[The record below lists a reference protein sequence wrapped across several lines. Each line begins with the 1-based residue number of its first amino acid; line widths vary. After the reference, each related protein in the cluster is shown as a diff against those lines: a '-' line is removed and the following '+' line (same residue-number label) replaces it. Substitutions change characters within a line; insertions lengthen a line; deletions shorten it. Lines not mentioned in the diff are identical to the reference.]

1 MDNDIASKVSD
12 ADFAYYNGS
21 GPGFTTASSTLIS
34 SSPYLNH
41 PELRELIAQEMLR
54 RNGADLPNTAYIPNV
69 VKILMELE
77 NWPRIFQLFE
87 EEKAR
92 LPMFKAWLDG
102 RNVSLFSTDEL
113 NGAKPGSLRAV
124 IYDFVVNSGYSMD
137 HFYQGM
143 EIKTDFDFYMKERT
157 HTHDIEHMITG
168 FETNHAGEIALLAAN
183 ARALYAYFTPE
194 LAAFFNRVSA
204 YLKAKTTMKSGLFY
218 PEAYKVELDAE
229 DIGAAQGRAWKHPLF
244 LIPYRDYLDWQIS
257 DLREEF
263 GISNPPPAGEW
274 TWTTAVSQDTRAD
287 NDDHGAV
294 AAAAE

>member
-1 MDNDIASKVSD
+1 MEENIAAKESD
-12 ADFAYYNGS
+12 ADFAYYNGT
-21 GPGFTTASSTLIS
+21 GANITTQSSTLIS

-41 PELRELIAQEMLR
+41 AELRTLIAQEMLR
-54 RNGADLPNTAYIPNV
+54 RNGPELPNTAFIPNV

-92 LPMFKAWLDG
+92 LPEFKAWLEG
-102 RNVSLFSTDEL
+102 RKISLFTIDEL
-113 NGAKPGSLRAV
+113 KDPKPGTLRSV
-124 IYDFVVNSGYSMD
+124 IHDFVVNSGYNMD

-168 FETNHAGEIALLAAN
+168 FETNHAGEVALLAAN
-183 ARALYAYFTPE
+183 SRALYKYFTPE
-194 LAAFFNRVSA
+194 LAAFFNRVST

-218 PEAYKVELDAE
+218 PEAFKVELDAE

-244 LIPYRDYLDWQIS
+244 LIPFRDYLDWQVQDI
-257 DLREEF
+257 REEY
-263 GISNPPPAGEW
+263 GITNPPPAGEW
-274 TWTTAVSQDTRAD
+274 AWTTAVSEDPRGA
-287 NDDHGAV
+287 NDDHAM
-294 AAAAE
+294 ATAAE

>member
-1 MDNDIASKVSD
+1 MSNDISSKVSD

-21 GPGFTTASSTLIS
+21 GPKFTTESSTLIS

-54 RNGADLPNTAYIPNV
+54 RNGPDLPNTAYIPNV

-77 NWPRIFQLFE
+77 DWPRVFQMFE

-92 LPMFKAWLDG
+92 LPEFKAWLDG
-102 RNVSLFSTDEL
+102 RKISLFTTEEL
-113 NGAKPGSLRAV
+113 TGAKPGTLRAV
-124 IYDFVVNSGYSMD
+124 IHDFVVNSGYNMD
-137 HFYQGM
+137 HFFQGM

-157 HTHDIEHMITG
+157 HAHDIEHMITG
-168 FETNHAGEIALLAAN
+168 FETDHCGEVALLAAN
-183 ARALYAYFTPE
+183 ARALYGYFKPE

-218 PEAYKVELDAE
+218 PECFAEELNAE

-244 LIPYRDYLDWQIS
+244 IIPYRDYLDHQIT
-257 DLREEF
+257 DIREEF
-263 GISNPPPAGEW
+263 GITKAPPSGHW
-274 TWTTAVSQDTRAD
+274 KWTTAISEDPRHD
-287 NDDHGAV
+287 NDQGSM

>member
-1 MDNDIASKVSD
+1 MNDDIASKVSE

-21 GPGFTTASSTLIS
+21 GPGFTTASSVLIS
-34 SSPYLNH
+34 SSPYLNRAD
-41 PELRELIAQEMLR
+41 LRDLIAQEMLR
-54 RNGADLPNTAYIPNV
+54 RNGADLPNTAFIPNV

-92 LPMFKAWLDG
+92 LPLFKAWLDG
-102 RNVSLFSTDEL
+102 RNVSLFSADEL
-113 NGAKPGSLRAV
+113 KDPKPGTLRAV
-124 IYDFVVNSGYSMD
+124 IHDFVVNSGYSMD

-168 FETNHAGEIALLAAN
+168 FETNHAGEVALLAAN
-183 ARALYAYFTPE
+183 ARALYNYFTPE
-194 LAAFFNRVSA
+194 LASFFNRVGA

-218 PEAYKVELDAE
+218 PECYKVELEAE

-244 LIPYRDYLDWQIS
+244 LIPYREYLDWQLT

-263 GISNPPPAGEW
+263 GITNPPPPGAW
-274 TWTTAVSQDTRAD
+274 AWTTAVSEDPRGA
-287 NDDHGAV
+287 NDDHAMQT
-294 AAAAE
+294 AAE